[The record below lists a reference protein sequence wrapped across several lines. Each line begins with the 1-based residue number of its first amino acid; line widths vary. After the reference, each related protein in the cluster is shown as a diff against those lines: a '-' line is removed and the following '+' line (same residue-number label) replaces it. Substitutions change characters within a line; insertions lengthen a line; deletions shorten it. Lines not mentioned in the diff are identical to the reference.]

1 MEIRPVPLVVS
12 VRRPYKKGPQQS
24 GGHDDIKRFFMGAR
38 RAVAAASQ
46 VRPLELLAAILAAPR
61 RTSWCTHEKSLKT
74 GVTA

>member
-1 MEIRPVPLVVS
+1 MKMRPVTVVES
-12 VRRPYKKGPQQS
+12 ARRPYKKEPQRS
-24 GGHDDIKRFFMGAR
+24 GGHDDVERFFMSARGA
-38 RAVAAASQ
+38 AAAASQ